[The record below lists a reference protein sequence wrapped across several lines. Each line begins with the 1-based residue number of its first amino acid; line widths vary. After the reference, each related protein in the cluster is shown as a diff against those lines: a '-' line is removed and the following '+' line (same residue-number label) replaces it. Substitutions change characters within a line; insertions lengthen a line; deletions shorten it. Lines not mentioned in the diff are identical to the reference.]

1 VAKGQSKSWLGWTFN
16 VLDSNDEGILI
27 EAVKTD
33 INKFVPPPPRPKPSQ
48 PSTQTSAI
56 RIIRG
61 EIISTG
67 YLTARATWNV
77 TGHQSYRIYIIAE
90 DDAQK
95 VFFESGVV
103 NGSQNPIIV
112 NISGLPCNRQV
123 KTMAMFFTE
132 KDGKGERLVAEN
144 RDLNLLPC
152 VDTTKKP

>member
-1 VAKGQSKSWLGWTFN
+1 MFGWQFS
-16 VLDSNDEGILI
+16 VIDSNAEGVLF

-33 INKFVPPPPRPKPSQ
+33 IDKFVPPPPKPQQNNPRQ
-48 PSTQTSAI
+48 PISPI
-56 RIIRG
+56 RISRG
-61 EIISTG
+61 EVISTG
-67 YLTARATWNV
+67 SLTARATWNV
-77 TGHQSYRIYIIAE
+77 TGHQSYRIYVISE

-95 VFFESGVV
+95 VFFESRVL